1 MVRYHFDPSDT
12 MKLADWA
19 RQNGVDY
26 KTAYRWFRA
35 NTLPVSA
42 WQHPQT
48 GTILVEK
55 PTTTD
60 SGGVALYAR
69 ESSSDQRADLDRQIA
84 RLAKYAA
91 DQQMRV
97 VDTVTE
103 IGSGLN
109 GQRKKLMRVLT
120 NPKIGTVVVGHRD
133 RLARFGSEYIESA
146 LAASGRTVVV
156 VDNSEMQDDLVQDM
170 IDVLRSFCARLYG
183 RRAAKDRALRALEAA
198 R

>member
-1 MVRYHFDPSDT
+1 MVRYDFGPSDT

-69 ESSSDQRADLDRQIA
+69 VSSSDNA
-84 RLAKYAA
+84 R
-91 DQQMRV
+91 
-97 VDTVTE
+97 TST
-103 IGSGLN
+103 
-109 GQRKKLMRVLT
+109 
-120 NPKIGTVVVGHRD
+120 
-133 RLARFGSEYIESA
+133 ARS
-146 LAASGRTVVV
+146 RH
-156 VDNSEMQDDLVQDM
+156 
-170 IDVLRSFCARLYG
+170 LRSTRPISRCESLTP
-183 RRAAKDRALRALEAA
+183 
-198 R
+198 